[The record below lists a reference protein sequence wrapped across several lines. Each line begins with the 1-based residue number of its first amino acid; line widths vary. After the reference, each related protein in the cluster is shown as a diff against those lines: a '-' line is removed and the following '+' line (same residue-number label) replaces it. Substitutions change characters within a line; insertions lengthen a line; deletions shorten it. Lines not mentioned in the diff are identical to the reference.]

1 MREFSLRNQ
10 WHRQR
15 GITLFGAIFVMIILG
30 GLALL
35 GMKVVPAVTEFR
47 EVQNAILKA
56 RDGAA
61 SVADVRR
68 NFDMASAAGYISSVT
83 GKDLDVTKE
92 NDKIVVSVAYSKK
105 IPIMEPV
112 SLVIDFNTTT
122 RGKP

>member
-1 MREFSLRNQ
+1 MHKVRQRY
-10 WHRQR
+10 QR
-15 GITLFGAIFVMIILG
+15 GITLFGAIFFMLILG

-35 GMKVVPAVTEFR
+35 GMKVTPAVNEYFD
-47 EVQNAILKA
+47 VQKAIVKA
-56 RDGAA
+56 RDGAS

-68 NFDMASAAGYISSVT
+68 NFDLAASAGYISSVT

>member
-1 MREFSLRNQ
+1 MREIRKHVQ
-10 WHRQR
+10 WRRQR
-15 GITLFGAIFVMIILG
+15 GITLFGAIFFMLVLG

-35 GMKVVPAVTEFR
+35 GMKVTPAVNEYFD
-47 EVQNAILKA
+47 VQKAILKA

-61 SVADVRR
+61 SVGEVRR
-68 NFDMASAAGYISSVT
+68 NFDLAASAGYISSVT